1 MPVVSCLGILDFC
14 DSKLQSNESRDIS
27 TSKFWYYVPGF
38 TESLIVR
45 YIASAINSIKKCK
58 PHSNSKF
65 HPRGKVTLGKV
76 HMHRIIFQHVFD
88 TRDTLRSGKLTISEG
103 DKHGARFSQ

>member
-27 TSKFWYYVPGF
+27 NSKFWYYVPGF
-38 TESLIVR
+38 TESLIV
-45 YIASAINSIKKCK
+45 
-58 PHSNSKF
+58 SNSKF
-65 HPRGKVTLGKV
+65 RPNGKVTLGKV

-88 TRDTLRSGKLTISEG
+88 TRDTLRFGKLTISDG
-103 DKHGARFSQ
+103 DKLGDRFSQ